1 MRSVRIPILA
11 AGIAV
16 ASLFAVGLPDQAQA
30 AASASDNV
38 VTFSDF
44 ISDFG
49 ISPGTASALEA
60 KFAELPDDVQD
71 AYLADP
77 NSLFTFGPVVVAT
90 STPSTTPRFSTM
102 AAAVRTRQVVDKQAV
117 RVFGVEVG
125 NFTSSYTF
133 EATAGAVKRNL
144 ECVGSFSGFGLAGST
159 SSSDYVSNGRGTCS
173 ARHTM
178 SYAFKGA
185 PLSFTKLHTVSTVAG
200 DPTRVTG
207 SIRNV

>member
-1 MRSVRIPILA
+1 MKSVRISIFA

-16 ASLFAVGLPDQAQA
+16 ASLFVVGLPEQAQA

-38 VTFSDF
+38 VTFSEF

-49 ISPGTASALEA
+49 VSPETASALEA
-60 KFAELPDDVQD
+60 KFAELPNDVQD

-90 STPSTTPRFSTM
+90 STPSPTPHFSTM
-102 AAAVRTRQVVDKQAV
+102 AAVRTRQVVDKQAV

-125 NFTSSYTF
+125 NFTLSYTF

-185 PLSFTKLHTVSTVAG
+185 PFSFTKLHTVSTVAG